1 MDWSRPDPPAPSK
14 EPVEKEPQ
22 YTAAEQAQIQR
33 LQAVRNALVFVASNQ
48 AWAVL
53 CDFADHTIYELE
65 QKALREDNDVQAN
78 VYRYDARGAR
88 KFWEKWLKL
97 VEIAKS
103 SEVIPGE
110 YFNEV
115 VM

>member
-22 YTAAEQAQIQR
+22 YTPEEQAKIQR
-33 LQAVRNALVFVASNQ
+33 RQAIRNALVFVSGNQ
-48 AWAVL
+48 AWAIL
-53 CDFADHTIYELE
+53 RDFADVTIYQME

-88 KFWEKWLKL
+88 KFWENLINL

-103 SEVIPGE
+103 SEVMPGE

>member
-14 EPVEKEPQ
+14 EPVEKEQQ

-33 LQAVRNALVFVASNQ
+33 RQAVRNALVFVSGTQ
-48 AWAVL
+48 AWEIL
-53 CDFADHTIYELE
+53 RDFADQTIYALE

-88 KFWEKWLKL
+88 KFWENWLNL

-103 SEVIPGE
+103 AEVIPGE